1 MLQETFKA
9 ILITSLAGTALTG
22 VLILF
27 RPVTKKVFGYM
38 WHYYIW
44 LAVLCV
50 MLLPVRFGVPQISR
64 AAERPQQMQVQTMQR
79 NEPAHTGFTPS
90 QTNTQ
95 AAAELTMTQ
104 RIADYAGKT
113 IHNGTNILA
122 AVWLAGMF
130 LMLCISM
137 AGYARLTV
145 KIHKKSDIISCPEL
159 ERYTNKKIVVRECET
174 LSSPFIMGIIRPT
187 LILPSIGL
195 TPEQLD
201 NILRHEMTHFKR
213 RDVLYKWFAH
223 FVKCVHW
230 FNPAVYYV
238 VRQINIECEIS
249 CDLSVV
255 SQMNQ
260 DEEKSYI
267 DTILSLLSSKSKNI
281 PLTTGMTGSKK
292 ILKRRFTMIKNKK
305 ATSKIMSV
313 LSALIAA
320 VLLST
325 TVFASG
331 VLSDLTTDHYTID
344 IRNHRGEKIELN
356 NKPFIENSEVYVPLR
371 ELFEKMGYLN
381 SEDSSIKWDNGTI
394 EISVVFEN
402 RPAYY
407 GLDIG
412 KNWLRLAPPDDNY
425 SVGVAIEMSDV
436 PILKGGTT
444 YVVLNDMNYMMYSY
458 FGIRDENNQL
468 CKLTYNVYEKNGTDV
483 TAQIA
488 AATEAKKENVLMKQP
503 ESTAALFLDAFASGN
518 FEKMKTYC
526 TQSCID
532 TFFGDGYVFGMKR
545 AELVNV
551 DINETEY
558 AKSSN
563 DFNIL
568 VTVNMTPHE
577 NSVFDPSQTST
588 SFYICLFRQPDGRY
602 LINEFA
608 TGV

>member
-1 MLQETFKA
+1 
-9 ILITSLAGTALTG
+9 
-22 VLILF
+22 
-27 RPVTKKVFGYM
+27 
-38 WHYYIW
+38 
-44 LAVLCV
+44 
-50 MLLPVRFGVPQISR
+50 
-64 AAERPQQMQVQTMQR
+64 
-79 NEPAHTGFTPS
+79 
-90 QTNTQ
+90 
-95 AAAELTMTQ
+95 
-104 RIADYAGKT
+104 
-113 IHNGTNILA
+113 
-122 AVWLAGMF
+122 
-130 LMLCISM
+130 
-137 AGYARLTV
+137 
-145 KIHKKSDIISCPEL
+145 
-159 ERYTNKKIVVRECET
+159 
-174 LSSPFIMGIIRPT
+174 
-187 LILPSIGL
+187 
-195 TPEQLD
+195 
-201 NILRHEMTHFKR
+201 
-213 RDVLYKWFAH
+213 
-223 FVKCVHW
+223 
-230 FNPAVYYV
+230 
-238 VRQINIECEIS
+238 
-249 CDLSVV
+249 
-255 SQMNQ
+255 
-260 DEEKSYI
+260 
-267 DTILSLLSSKSKNI
+267 
-281 PLTTGMTGSKK
+281 
-292 ILKRRFTMIKNKK
+292 MIKNKK

-325 TVFASG
+325 TVLASG

-488 AATEAKKENVLMKQP
+488 AATEAKKENALMKQP
-503 ESTAALFLDAFASGN
+503 ESTAALFLDAFAGGN

-608 TGV
+608 TGL